1 MPRTRLHA
9 VKPGDAPQRP
19 PDKKATVSEAAAS
32 GDRRLLLVALRDR
45 IAKAVQDPD
54 CPPKDLSPL
63 TRQLAAIAKEIEGI
77 DLAEKQEAERGAEV
91 ADEAFDASAI

>member
-1 MPRTRLHA
+1 MASRPALRA
-9 VKPGDAPQRP
+9 VRPGDAPP
-19 PDKKATVSEAAAS
+19 ADVPVSDAAAS
-32 GDRRLLLVALRDR
+32 GDRRKLLVALRDR
-45 IAKAVQDPD
+45 IAKAVQDSD

-77 DLAEKQEAERGAEV
+77 DLADKQEAERAGDI